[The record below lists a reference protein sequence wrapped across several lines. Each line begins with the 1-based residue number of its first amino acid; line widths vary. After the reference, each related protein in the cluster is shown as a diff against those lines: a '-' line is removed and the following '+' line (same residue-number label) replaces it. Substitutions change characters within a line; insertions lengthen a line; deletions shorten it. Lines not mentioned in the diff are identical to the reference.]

1 MQVTRK
7 KVNGY
12 LQRSLKTLTITLRS
26 MKEDGRYL
34 QEDLRTQTISYR
46 QRERNWAVA

>member
-1 MQVTRK
+1 
-7 KVNGY
+7 
-12 LQRSLKTLTITLRS
+12 LTITLRS

-34 QEDLRTQTISYR
+34 QEDLRTQTFSYR